1 VCVLV
6 NVVVDL
12 LELEVVMDRE
22 RKAGGKQEEAVL
34 QEGLNAMQDN
44 LSSTLQ
50 VEVESQMLRVLSG

>member
-34 QEGLNAMQDN
+34 KEGLNAMQDN